1 MSMFLIYR
9 LGNYRYYSKTPS
21 SFWMFIGS
29 NFTLSH
35 YDDEYPTIDHKISIY
50 EGFCKGME
58 PELISS
64 IQNICWTKRTINIKK
79 NKKSFYSENI

>member
-1 MSMFLIYR
+1 
-9 LGNYRYYSKTPS
+9 
-21 SFWMFIGS
+21 MFIGS